1 MNKLNFTQY
10 KFTWH
15 GWKKEHY
22 LLWNF
27 GCKSVTCT
35 PYLCPALSLVADDVS
50 CLVPE
55 EETLQTRLR
64 SQNLSKCP
72 NGGNFKCSIS
82 AHVRI
87 PNCLFLKSISF
98 CSFLSLCLPFKVWGV
113 LNLYFGLNLT
123 LFQDLCL
130 CFTSYQTIKFSKKSL
145 YWLIFDS
152 KMRPYG
158 HYFIDSP

>member
-35 PYLCPALSLVADDVS
+35 LYLCPALSLVADDVS

-98 CSFLSLCLPFKVWGV
+98 CSFLSLCLPFQVWV
-113 LNLYFGLNLT
+113 HNLYL
-123 LFQDLCL
+123 DW
-130 CFTSYQTIKFSKKSL
+130 TSHYFKTYAYASPHHIRQLSFLKSL
-145 YWLIFDS
+145 YTGWYLIPKCVRMD
-152 KMRPYG
+152 
-158 HYFIDSP
+158 ITL